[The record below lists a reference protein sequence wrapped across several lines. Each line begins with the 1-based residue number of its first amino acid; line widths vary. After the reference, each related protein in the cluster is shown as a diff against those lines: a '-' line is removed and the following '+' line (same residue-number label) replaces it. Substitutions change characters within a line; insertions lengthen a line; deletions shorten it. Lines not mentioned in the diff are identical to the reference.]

1 MKKTN
6 KKNNTCK
13 KEEQNANSK
22 TKNLDVMMIE
32 QEDITYK
39 IMSDDDIEMMK
50 MSDTTSANEKD
61 NKKMMDN
68 LEVMVNE
75 TIDKY
80 NKTKLVTDQ
89 SNGINND
96 NNSISSDIMKDSQ
109 RNTQANSGKKTII
122 QIHNN
127 DDNNSFTVKKEKKKK
142 KKEKKNKGTVENGNS
157 DENDITYNL
166 DNNDEKVLNDRDEVN
181 KTTIPSNDQS
191 AASKTMMAPSSEKL
205 TQPSIQSLKSS
216 ATKETNVPVNTLSTM
231 ESRKRKLDDK
241 EVDNFSD
248 KEMETLSNSKYMSD
262 VHLSEKITPT
272 INNKE
277 HDKDKRK
284 RKLVDKKVDKSN
296 KRKRVPKTTLKGLS
310 ERFYKMFNLIPVD
323 PIPFFVFASTV
334 KDSFTCTD
342 KSFSKKRELKFDTN
356 YTKEEI
362 EKIITKSLCLL
373 REYVNKTY
381 ISDSITNDEFVTS
394 FSLSKGSNNTQVMKK
409 ISRIILRGS
418 KNKSEKPDKIRSV
431 LLSLLEKDQK
441 EDPTRQKVK
450 RKKPIVLLPGGSI
463 HNLQMDIA
471 NLLHQYFTEHF
482 PRGFMIIYKKYI
494 EKFVNDNNIM
504 GVLFDKRDEISK
516 EEFDKEHVVELIMM
530 NIFHPKENDIYNFL
544 EDDIIHRFILE
555 ERKRFII
562 QSIKNKTPR
571 QRLVSKNLFCDNG
584 NRYLM
589 YLNELRMKLNMSP
602 GEIIKTIFLP
612 ISIEFEETNDKYIN
626 NNNNGTQCNTT
637 TELGLLIKCSSKYI

>member
-1 MKKTN
+1 MNCKNMKKTN

-166 DNNDEKVLNDRDEVN
+166 DNNDEKILNDRDEVN

-216 ATKETNVPVNTLSTM
+216 ATKEMNVPVNTLSTM

-241 EVDNFSD
+241 EVDHFSD

-272 INNKE
+272 INKE

-296 KRKRVPKTTLKGLS
+296 KRKRVPRTTLKGLS

-362 EKIITKSLCLL
+362 EKIITKSLYLL

-394 FSLSKGSNNTQVMKK
+394 FNKFPVNQRVKQDCVLAPKSFSLYLTAVLEFCPIDGSVYLTTFQPTSPPVCAKELLYADDSAPVVQAQLQPLIDGFNIAASSFAHTINRK
-409 ISRIILRGS
+409 L
-418 KNKSEKPDKIRSV
+418 KSC
-431 LLSLLEKDQK
+431 
-441 EDPTRQKVK
+441 
-450 RKKPIVLLPGGSI
+450 
-463 HNLQMDIA
+463 
-471 NLLHQYFTEHF
+471 
-482 PRGFMIIYKKYI
+482 
-494 EKFVNDNNIM
+494 
-504 GVLFDKRDEISK
+504 
-516 EEFDKEHVVELIMM
+516 
-530 NIFHPKENDIYNFL
+530 FHPIPTSE
-544 EDDIIHRFILE
+544 
-555 ERKRFII
+555 
-562 QSIKNKTPR
+562 P
-571 QRLVSKNLFCDNG
+571 
-584 NRYLM
+584 
-589 YLNELRMKLNMSP
+589 
-602 GEIIKTIFLP
+602 
-612 ISIEFEETNDKYIN
+612 
-626 NNNNGTQCNTT
+626 
-637 TELGLLIKCSSKYI
+637 